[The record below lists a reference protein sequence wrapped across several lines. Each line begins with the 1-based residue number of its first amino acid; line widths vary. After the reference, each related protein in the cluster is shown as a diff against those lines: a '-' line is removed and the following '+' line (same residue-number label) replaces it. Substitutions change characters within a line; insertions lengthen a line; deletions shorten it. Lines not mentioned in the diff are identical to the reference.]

1 METIHPQILWVVG
14 QRVSVVS
21 VTKNYSLADTLAPPA
36 VPGPPLHVHEN
47 CCEQFYVLEGELE
60 IITETGRRRLG
71 VGESLIVPPN
81 TPHTFEN
88 ATEAD
93 ARAVSVYSPPGFEQ

>member
-1 METIHPQILWVVG
+1 METIHPQILWIVG

-60 IITETGRRRLG
+60 FITETGRRRLG